1 MLASHGG
8 TDDSTLS
15 TLYSSRNSLGSQ
27 HTITSN
33 TGRMS
38 GTSTAPGKARARGT
52 GGAMPG
58 NLSGLLPFLK
68 EGTFAD
74 ALLQIKTT
82 EEKSSSLPIHRI
94 VLAYRSPYFY
104 ELFSSTQPTISP
116 KGLPIYQTPVL
127 PAHPSLH
134 EVLGLCLW
142 WIYSLDEHEL
152 TLPDTKWD
160 QVVGI
165 HRISDLFQLGTLFD
179 YSAHLLH
186 SAIEHQSTLPDDLYT
201 IAKEGRIWGC
211 PDIEHRAMDSLIA
224 NVVSS
229 DASDATLAATSYDTF
244 ASLLEHADLVK
255 NYGLV
260 QRYTDAKHRAG
271 KPLSREQADA
281 LWARVPF
288 NQSEMEP
295 VMPEVP
301 KAPPLPEF
309 MDNPAALL
317 AMSPDAF
324 RSLIKQVTTPN
335 AAGISALRAPEAYGV
350 IRGYVLNHQEV
361 DERARLEL
369 WTMVKFVDLSV
380 EELERAFAEA
390 IAPQDMMLKAMFS
403 KLSLPPPTV
412 GSSQRGPSSNYY
424 GDHMTPPSSPHGPQ
438 GPFGPDGAR
447 SSISSKSRI
456 SGSSVHP
463 QTPISKGDL
472 DWTALIKSKQV
483 DHWED
488 LTLNITKRQMD
499 DVVASWSALRR
510 DGLVEEFARLT
521 KECLFTENPGKHG
534 MACLVLES
542 SEPELLPPTSDYE
555 KLFAS
560 ADSFP
565 FVKIIDTVATQTHR
579 SLGRNQREVVADLML
594 IGNMHWT
601 RLRLSINDYKAMTVS
616 VVYAMTAVHGNAS
629 SDQKAREV
637 HAWQVLLSEM
647 SAIMYRGEKMTEQ
660 ERSALM
666 RAVHGEGT
674 DGRGTKAP
682 QSNSSRMSWDGG
694 RSRVRPGAK
703 GPEANKKCRVM

>member
-1 MLASHGG
+1 
-8 TDDSTLS
+8 
-15 TLYSSRNSLGSQ
+15 
-27 HTITSN
+27 
-33 TGRMS
+33 
-38 GTSTAPGKARARGT
+38 
-52 GGAMPG
+52 MPG
-58 NLSGLLPFLK
+58 SLSGLLPFLK

-104 ELFSSTQPTISP
+104 DLFASTQPTMSS

-179 YSAHLLH
+179 YSTHLLH
-186 SAIEHQSTLPDDLYT
+186 SAIDQQSTLPDDLFT

-211 PDIEHRAMDSLIA
+211 PDIEHRAMDALLSV
-224 NVVSS
+224 VVSS
-229 DASDATLAATSYDTF
+229 DATDATLAATSYDTF
-244 ASLLEHADLVK
+244 ASILDHADLVK

-260 QRYTDAKHRAG
+260 QRFVDAKFKAG
-271 KPLSREQADA
+271 RQLSLDQTNA

-288 NQSEMEP
+288 NQSEVEP
-295 VMPEVP
+295 QAPEVPAP
-301 KAPPLPEF
+301 KAPPLPDF

-317 AMSPDAF
+317 AMTPDAF
-324 RSLIKQVTTPN
+324 RQLMKQVTTPN
-335 AAGISALRAPEAYGV
+335 ATGAVSLRAPEAYGV
-350 IRGYVLNHQEV
+350 IRGYVLNHPEI
-361 DERARLEL
+361 DDRSKLEL
-369 WTMVKFVDLSV
+369 WLLVRFVELSV

-412 GSSQRGPSSNYY
+412 GPPTQRPLPPFYDPSP
-424 GDHMTPPSSPHGPQ
+424 PPSPHPPHQ
-438 GPFGPDGAR
+438 GAAGHEA
-447 SSISSKSRI
+447 
-456 SGSSVHP
+456 
-463 QTPISKGDL
+463 PISKSDL

-488 LTLNITKRQMD
+488 LTLNVTKRQMD
-499 DVVASWSALRR
+499 DVVASWSALKR

-521 KECLFTENPGKHG
+521 KECLFTENP
-534 MACLVLES
+534 E
-542 SEPELLPPTSDYE
+542 YE
-555 KLFAS
+555 KLFPSPDA
-560 ADSFP
+560 FP

-616 VVYAMTAVHGNAS
+616 VVYAMTAVHGNVS
-629 SDQKAREV
+629 TEQKAREV
-637 HAWQVLLSEM
+637 YAWQVLLSEM

-660 ERSALM
+660 ERLALM
-666 RAVHGEGT
+666 RAVHGE
-674 DGRGTKAP
+674 AP
-682 QSNSSRMSWDGG
+682 GPKPQGGNSRMSWDGA
-694 RSRVRPGAK
+694 RPRPPKGGADV
-703 GPEANKKCRVM
+703 NKKCKVM